1 MKTPFLI
8 LCILLSFT
16 LEAQVFG
23 GTPPEQKWKQINT
36 DTVRVIY
43 AAGLDSQAN
52 RVSSIVHY
60 LAAVKPFT
68 LGSELHKV
76 NIVLQHQT
84 VIPNGYVG
92 MGPYRS
98 EFFLTPVF
106 NNFQEGSIGWADQL
120 AVHEYRHVQQFNNFR
135 QGISKT
141 MKFLFGEDGYTLAIN
156 AAIPEWFYEGD
167 AVFQETAVTG
177 QGRGRLPLFM
187 NSFPAL
193 WQAGKNYSWM
203 KLRNG
208 SLKDYIPNHY
218 YLGYL
223 LVNYGRE
230 KYGEDFWTKV
240 TRDASAFKGLLYP
253 FQVAV
258 KKYSGVEYKT
268 FLQQAFDWY
277 KNKTERTASTR
288 EDFIFPVNKKTVT
301 AYQFPYVAGN
311 DSMIYLKQS
320 YAKRAAFYLHD
331 NTGEHKIAIRNIS
344 LDDQFSYRNGKIVYA
359 SYSSDPRW
367 RWRDYS
373 VINVLDTKTGE
384 EKQITSRSKYFTP
397 DISEDGQ
404 KIAAVYAGA
413 DGKSSI
419 QILDAGTGTVLNTIT
434 DPGVALFTDPKFA
447 DDHTLVTAMRY
458 PDGRMAMALAD
469 ITANTIKTITPVS
482 FHIVGYPSVSGGY
495 VFFTAGYSGNDEL
508 YAVRLSDQQIF
519 NITKSQQGNYFVN
532 ASGNQLTWSIFTAE
546 GYQLKKSVIDPA
558 TWTKVNPAEFA
569 NASPKFPVSHDG
581 DYQNLLGGK
590 LPFRQFAST
599 PYKKSTRML
608 NFHSWRPYYSD
619 PVFTFSVYGENVLN
633 TLQTELYYSYNQNEK
648 LSSAGFTTVF
658 GGLFP
663 YLQAG
668 SEMSFNRNA
677 LVGNKTRTWNQLDSR
692 VGFSIPV
699 SYAKGKTYRQFS
711 AGSFYVLRNE
721 FNKGYYGDS
730 AGNTSYSYLQHFI
743 SGSRQ
748 VEMAAQHIY
757 PRLGV
762 SYSVNH
768 RHAITRF
775 TGYQFIG
782 SAAVYLPGILP
793 THSLVLTGSF
803 QQRDT
808 LAQINFSD
816 RFAYSRGYTG
826 RYFSRMWRT
835 SVNYHFPLLYPDWGF
850 ANILYIQRIRL
861 NAFFDYTKVYS
872 RDKQTTRNQRSTGV
886 EFYADTKWWNQYP
899 LTFGFRISHLLDN
912 DQFDGWKGTLFEFIL
927 PVSIIPR

>member
-1 MKTPFLI
+1 MKSPLI
-8 LCILLSFT
+8 ILLLLLSAT
-16 LEAQVFG
+16 GQAQVFG

-43 AAGLDSQAN
+43 PTGLDSQAN
-52 RVSSIVHY
+52 RISSIVHY
-60 LAAVKPFT
+60 LAAVKPFS
-68 LGSELHKV
+68 LGNELHKV

-84 VIPNGYVG
+84 VIPNGYVA

-141 MKFLFGEDGYTLAIN
+141 MKFLFGEDGYTLAVN

-167 AVFQETAVTG
+167 AVYQETAVTG

-187 NSFPAL
+187 NVFPAL
-193 WQAGKNYSWM
+193 WQSGKKYTWM

-208 SLKDYIPNHY
+208 SFKDFVPNHY

-230 KYGEDFWTKV
+230 KYGPEFWTKV
-240 TRDASAFKGLLYP
+240 TKDASAFKGLLYP

-277 KNKTERTASTR
+277 KSKTERTASTR
-288 EDFIFPVNKKTVT
+288 EDFLFPVNKKTVT
-301 AYQFPYVAGN
+301 SYQFPYRAGS
-311 DSMIYLKQS
+311 DSIIYLKQR
-320 YAKRAAFYLHD
+320 YDKRAAFYLHD
-331 NTGEHKIAIRNIS
+331 KDGEHKIAVKDIS
-344 LDDQFSYRNGKIVYA
+344 IDDQYSYRNGKIVYA
-359 SYSSDPRW
+359 SYTSDPRW

-373 VINVLDTKTGE
+373 VITVLDTKTGE
-384 EKQITSRSKYFTP
+384 QKQITARSKYFTP

-404 KIAAVYAGA
+404 QVAAVYAGT
-413 DGKSSI
+413 DGKSAI
-419 QILDAGTGTVLNTIT
+419 RILNATTGEVLGAIT
-434 DPGVALFTDPKFA
+434 DPGVSLFTDPKFA
-447 DDHTLVTAMRY
+447 DDHTLVTALRY
-458 PDGRMAMALAD
+458 PDGRMALALAD
-469 ITANTIKTITPVS
+469 IPTKTIKTITPVS
-482 FHIVGYPSVSGGY
+482 FHVVGYPSVSNGY

-508 YAVRLSDQQIF
+508 YAVRLSDQQVF
-519 NITKSQQGNYFVN
+519 NITQDKQGSYFVN
-532 ASGNQLTWSIFTAE
+532 ASGNQLTWSAFTAE

-558 TWTKVNPAEFA
+558 AWTAISRQQIENYTA
-569 NASPKFPVSHDG
+569 KFPVSHASV
-581 DYQNLLGGK
+581 YNNLLCEK
-590 LPFRQFAST
+590 LPVRQFAST
-599 PYKKSTRML
+599 RYKKSTRLL

-633 TLQTELYYSYNQNEK
+633 TMQTELYYSYNQNEK
-648 LSSAGFTTVF
+648 LSSVGFTTVF

-668 SEMSFNRNA
+668 SELSFNRDA
-677 LVGNKTRTWNQLDSR
+677 AVGNKTRTWNQLDSR
-692 VGFSIPV
+692 IGFSIPI

-730 AGNTSYSYLQHFI
+730 AGNTSFSYLQHFI

-748 VEMAAQHIY
+748 IEMAAQHIY
-757 PRLGV
+757 PRLGI
-762 SYSVNH
+762 SYSLNH

-782 SAAVYLPGILP
+782 SAAVFLPGIMP
-793 THSLVLTGSF
+793 AHSIVLTGSF

-808 LAQINFSD
+808 LSQISFSD

-826 RYFSRMWRT
+826 RYFSRMWRM
-835 SVNYHFPLLYPDWGF
+835 SANYHFPLLYPDWGF
-850 ANILYIQRIRL
+850 ANLLYIQRIRL
-861 NAFFDYTKVYS
+861 NAFYDFTKVYS
-872 RDKQTTRNQRSTGV
+872 KDKLTTRDQRSAGI

-899 LTFGFRISHLLDN
+899 LTFGFRISRLLDT
-912 DQFDGWKGTLFEFIL
+912 DQFDGFKGTIFEFIL